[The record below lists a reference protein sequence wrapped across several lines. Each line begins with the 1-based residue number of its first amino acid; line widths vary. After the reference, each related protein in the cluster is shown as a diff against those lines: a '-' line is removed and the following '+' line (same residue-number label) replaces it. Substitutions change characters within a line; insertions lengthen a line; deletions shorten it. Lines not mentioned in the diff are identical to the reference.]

1 MKENN
6 QEQAEKKD
14 EENKINSESSV
25 IDKSKEESIDE
36 SAKPAN
42 PAKPAK
48 PANNKEKKEAPVNGS
63 FRFNQKN
70 KS

>member
-1 MKENN
+1 MKENI
-6 QEQAEKKD
+6 QEQAEKKE
-14 EENKINSESSV
+14 EENKIISESSV
-25 IDKSKEESIDE
+25 IDKSKDESIDE
-36 SAKPAN
+36 

-48 PANNKEKKEAPVNGS
+48 PAKNKEKKEAPVNGS

>member
-14 EENKINSESSV
+14 EENKIISESSV
-25 IDKSKEESIDE
+25 IDKSKEESTDE
-36 SAKPAN
+36 L
-42 PAKPAK
+42 AKPAK
-48 PANNKEKKEAPVNGS
+48 PAKNKEKKEAPVNGS